1 MKKAVIIFLTAI
13 LMAGGMFFVWQ
24 NQNERANAAKI
35 EAEILKGL
43 TADEIGLIL
52 KSEAYLNRDAIIEFN
67 KNAAK
72 RQTFIKGMHEYLA
85 LAAQARR
92 EGFADDEN
100 FKINVEYKKNILLA
114 DLYTA
119 KLSQGSD
126 KLYVVPDEEIEKIWA
141 NAENE
146 KLFDRD
152 LNVLKEIRN
161 EAIEVSG
168 SQTTAPVLKGD
179 ALEKIR
185 LKWARTKF
193 LSEKAGSDAEFI
205 NQPEV
210 SLRLKIVEA
219 GILANDYLR
228 QNWEKSIKA
237 TDGEIADY
245 LAKHPEYDINKKKQL
260 AETVLQ
266 KAKAGEDFA
275 SLAEKFS
282 EDRATKDKGGLYT
295 DMNKN
300 VLWAEVER
308 AALELEKGQIAEQIV
323 ESATGFHIV
332 KLENKQISKTKDGN
346 EAVKFSVRHILLQ
359 KSFEEPNN
367 KIPGVPPPFMKGE
380 EIAKAE
386 VEKEKREKFIAEIFR
401 QNPISMPEDFSVALP
416 ETENL
421 QTADSKSAE

>member
-1 MKKAVIIFLTAI
+1 M
-13 LMAGGMFFVWQ
+13 
-24 NQNERANAAKI
+24 
-35 EAEILKGL
+35 
-43 TADEIGLIL
+43 
-52 KSEAYLNRDAIIEFN
+52 
-67 KNAAK
+67 
-72 RQTFIKGMHEYLA
+72 
-85 LAAQARR
+85 
-92 EGFADDEN
+92 
-100 FKINVEYKKNILLA
+100 
-114 DLYTA
+114 
-119 KLSQGSD
+119 
-126 KLYVVPDEEIEKIWA
+126 PDEEIEKIWA
-141 NAENE
+141 KAENE

-152 LNVLKEIRN
+152 LNVLREIRN

-168 SQTTAPVLKGD
+168 SQASEPVLKGD

-193 LSEKAGSDAEFI
+193 LSAKAKSDAGFI

-237 TDGEIADY
+237 TDGDIADY
-245 LAKHPEYDINKKKQL
+245 LSKHPEYDIEKKKQL

-275 SLAEKFS
+275 SLAGKFS
-282 EDRATKDKGGLYT
+282 EDRATKDRGGLYA

-300 VLWAEVER
+300 VLWAEVEN
-308 AALELEKGQIAEQIV
+308 AALALEKGQIAERII
-323 ESATGFHIV
+323 ESATGFHIL
-332 KLENKQISKTKDGN
+332 KLENKQISKTKDGG

-359 KSFEEPNN
+359 KSFEEPGN
-367 KIPGVPPPFMKGE
+367 KIPGVPPPFMKAE

-386 VEKEKREKFIAEIFR
+386 VEKEKRAKFIKEIFAR
-401 QNPISMPEDFSVALP
+401 NPISMPEDFSVALP

-421 QTADSKSAE
+421 QTAEPRSAE